1 MKVRAKTIVLGVLG
15 LLVLIVVGGITAIGW
30 QIILGPKMR
39 PVTDRKFE
47 ATPERLARGKYIAEG
62 PASCFH
68 CHSEPN
74 FNAPMGEPLA
84 SNRGS
89 GWQMPIPELGNPSS
103 ANITSDPA
111 TGLGSWTDDE
121 IARAIQEGVD
131 KDGRP
136 LFPLMPYLRFREFT
150 DEDLASVVVYVRTIP
165 PVIHAVTPPVW
176 PFPLNVL
183 VKTMPKPLTTHE
195 PAPARATPVARG
207 EYLVKTVAGCGDCHT
222 PSDDKGAPLPG
233 LEFAGGGIFH
243 DPTPGA
249 NMKAVFS
256 ANITPDP
263 SGISHYDEAYFL
275 QTLHT
280 GQIPGRT
287 LSNIMPFSSFKNL
300 TEDDLKDIFAYIKT
314 LKPVKHR
321 VSNTDSPAKCP
332 VCGQT
337 HGLGDLNS
345 K

>member
-1 MKVRAKTIVLGVLG
+1 
-15 LLVLIVVGGITAIGW
+15 VLIVVGGITAIGW

>member
-1 MKVRAKTIVLGVLG
+1 MAVRAKTVVLSVLG
-15 LLVLIVVGGITAIGW
+15 LLVLLVLGGITAIGW
-30 QIILGPKMR
+30 QVILGPKMR

-47 ATPERLARGKYIAEG
+47 ATPERLARGKYIVEG

-74 FNAPMGEPLA
+74 FDDPMGEPIA
-84 SNRGS
+84 SKRGA
-89 GWQMPIPELGNPSS
+89 GWQLPIPELGNPTSG
-103 ANITSDPA
+103 NITSDPT

-131 KDGRP
+131 KNGRP
-136 LFPLMPYLRFREFT
+136 LFPIMPYPRFRDFT

-165 PVIHAVTPPVW
+165 PVVHAVTPPVW
-176 PFPLNVL
+176 PFPLSVL

-195 PAPARATPVARG
+195 PAPARTTPVARG

-222 PSDDKGAPLPG
+222 PSDDKGTPLPG

-243 DPTPGA
+243 DPGPTA

-256 ANITPDP
+256 ANITPDA
-263 SGISHYDEAYFL
+263 SGISHYDEAYFI

-287 LSNIMPFSSFKNL
+287 LSYIMPFSSFKNL
-300 TEDDLKDIFAYIKT
+300 TDDDLKDIFAYIKT

-321 VSNTDSPAKCP
+321 VSNTDPPTKCP

-337 HGLGDLNS
+337 HGLGDLNV